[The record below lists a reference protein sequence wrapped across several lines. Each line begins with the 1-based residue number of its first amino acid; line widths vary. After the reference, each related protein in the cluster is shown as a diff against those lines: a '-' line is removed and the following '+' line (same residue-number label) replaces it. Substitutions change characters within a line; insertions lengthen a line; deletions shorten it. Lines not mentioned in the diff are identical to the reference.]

1 MDDEDFFLPHSRP
14 LWEKTKQKQKQL
26 VRKETLHPGTSN
38 RLLEP
43 HKQCSFIE
51 KRLMPKDLLDLFAL
65 LTAHHITVAGV
76 VLTDCDKLDPGG
88 RKKVFLCVPY

>member
-1 MDDEDFFLPHSRP
+1 MRKN
-14 LWEKTKQKQKQL
+14 KTK
-26 VRKETLHPGTSN
+26 RKTTGEKGNVAPWDEQPSV
-38 RLLEP
+38 LEP
-43 HKQCSFIE
+43 HEQCSFIE